1 MGARDMRRTHIWR
14 RITAEDSFVGRSASW
29 RWTEKG
35 TAAVEFALIS
45 PLLLILLTGIVEIG
59 MAGYQ
64 AMQVQAAVEAGALY
78 AANNGA
84 SNLAAIGQAVVNATG
99 TSGLTATPAP
109 VAFCGCPGASG
120 VVSQNAD
127 CTTPCTDGKAPGQ
140 YVRVS
145 AAVPHQT
152 IMPFLTLPL
161 PASLTAQSTIRV
173 Q

>member
-1 MGARDMRRTHIWR
+1 MTRTHIR
-14 RITAEDSFVGRSASW
+14 GRIPAKESCGGRSTSR

-64 AMQVQAAVEAGALY
+64 AMQAQAAVEAGALY
-78 AANNGA
+78 AAQNGA
-84 SNLAAIGQAVVNATG
+84 GDLAAIGQAVVNATG

-109 VAFCGCPGASG
+109 VAFCGCPTASG

-127 CTTPCTDGKAPGQ
+127 CTTPCAGGTAPGH

-161 PASLTAQSTIRV
+161 PASLTAQSTVRV